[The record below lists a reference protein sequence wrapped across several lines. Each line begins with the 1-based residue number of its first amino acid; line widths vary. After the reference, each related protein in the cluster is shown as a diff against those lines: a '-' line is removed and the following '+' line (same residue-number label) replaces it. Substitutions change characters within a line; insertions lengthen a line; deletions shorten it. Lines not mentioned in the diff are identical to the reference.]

1 MNIHKKIFMVGIIS
15 HHFKREA
22 SMLSIR
28 KMYVFIS
35 WMEREY
41 WEILEQ
47 TAKIANNLHKS
58 KQMTATEMQS
68 LYHHTVL

>member
-1 MNIHKKIFMVGIIS
+1 
-15 HHFKREA
+15 
-22 SMLSIR
+22 MLSIR